1 MLSGELTGVSVLSGE
16 IKREVIDLVKEEQ
29 EKIVEA
35 QKENVV
41 VLPDDMKVLSKV
53 TVKGVTAGIDENIRA
68 ENIKLGVNILGV
80 EGNVAPDKPD
90 QSKIVVPTTSEQIIT
105 ADTGYELGSVTVGAI
120 QTEEKTVIKNGDVI
134 PSDGKYLSKVIVDV
148 QPILVEKEITADGT
162 YNASDDGV
170 DGYSSVSVNVGG
182 TDMLQSRVDETKSC
196 AYLFYYY
203 KGNNSNIAKNLN
215 TTGVTS
221 MDYMFSYC
229 SKLTSLDVSNLDT
242 SSVTNMSSMFGHC
255 SKLTSLDVSNLDT
268 SSVTSMNGI
277 FSSCVSLTELDVS
290 NFNTSK
296 VTNISS
302 MFSRCSKL
310 TSLDVSNFDTSKVT
324 IMSQAFQNCSSLQN
338 IIGTIDLIKCTSLS
352 NMFNNCTNL
361 TTVTLK
367 NIKANLQIGS
377 GTSYGHLLTLDTLI
391 NTIKELWDYSSGTK
405 TYTLTIG
412 SANLEK
418 IANTYVKLITPTE
431 EQIAQDPNIESK
443 KPCEVCESTDEGAM
457 SLTEYVTSKRWS
469 LA

>member
-242 SSVTNMSSMFGHC
+242 SSVT
-255 SKLTSLDVSNLDT
+255 
-268 SSVTSMNGI
+268 SMNGI

-302 MFSRCSKL
+302 MFSSCSYL
-310 TSLDVSNFDTSKVT
+310 TSLNVSSFNTSSVT
-324 IMSQAFQNCSSLQN
+324 YMGSMFYNCSALQN